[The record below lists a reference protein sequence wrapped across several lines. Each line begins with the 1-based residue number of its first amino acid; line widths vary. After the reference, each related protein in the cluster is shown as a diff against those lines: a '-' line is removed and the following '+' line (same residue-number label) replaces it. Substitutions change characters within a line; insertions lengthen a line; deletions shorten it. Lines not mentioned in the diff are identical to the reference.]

1 MRVAWLCIFMYSLV
15 LCSVTENK
23 ERSKRHQSG
32 RLKLWHKTQSRLST
46 HRKKHI
52 AKKNQLGKS
61 YNYIKK
67 ISISIYNS
75 WLKYRLFSRGYRR
88 FFSKRSKDEPTFQ
101 NCFYDHLSLCT
112 LYGLELACV
121 GMKLLYKCVNL
132 QLSHNW
138 TDLKY
143 HSGIFNN
150 RRLPNQLSYFVW
162 LRKLAG

>member
-23 ERSKRHQSG
+23 ERPTRHQSG

-61 YNYIKK
+61 YNYITR

-75 WLKYRLFSRGYRR
+75 CLSIDCFLGAIEGFSGRDLRMNRLSKT
-88 FFSKRSKDEPTFQ
+88 FF
-101 NCFYDHLSLCT
+101 NDHLSLCT

-132 QLSHNW
+132 QLSHN
-138 TDLKY
+138 
-143 HSGIFNN
+143 
-150 RRLPNQLSYFVW
+150 
-162 LRKLAG
+162 